1 MLKAVRE
8 LSMATANRLRERFIA
23 LRGAKVKV
31 EPEDWK
37 CPLCGGPVKVQKSR
51 ARQGRTLSHGEFEA
65 WETVEVCIAGCR
77 YPSGEKVIRRAA
89 MLVGEFPP
97 QRVVGYDVIVYVG
110 MKRYLEHQQ
119 REEILSALE
128 TGYGITLSC
137 GEVSNL
143 ARLFLD
149 YMLRLHKAHV
159 HDLRA
164 ALDSDGG
171 YPLHIDA
178 TGEDGRGTLFV
189 AFAGWQRWVLGAWKL
204 PTERADAIL
213 PCLREVAEEF
223 GAPCAVMRDL
233 GKAMIN
239 AVADFLVEEKL
250 DIPDLA
256 CHAHFLK
263 DIGKDLLE
271 PSHSALRGAFRK
283 LKVRPKLRML
293 ARELGRKL
301 GGAVEGVRLEVREWV
316 EGETKDR
323 TLPKGRAGIGAVRSI
338 SQWVLDY
345 EADSSGDDFPF
356 DRPYLDLYSRCTL
369 TIKGI
374 DGFLGSPP
382 KDKGVLK
389 ALIRLR
395 RILAPVDC
403 SLPIRP
409 HARYLSERAALFD
422 GLRSALR
429 LTPSKNKVNHP
440 EAGTFVEE
448 LADIRQEVETYVRNL
463 KSRREANAAGPDT
476 RKAIDMILR
485 HIEKHGKSLW
495 GHEIELPDGET
506 RLVDRTNNYPEGFFR
521 NLKHDERRRSGRK
534 VLTQDF
540 ENLPP
545 EAALVRNLLRED
557 YVAIV
562 CGNIDQ
568 LPRSFAQLD
577 AEDRVKRLSNETPAD
592 VKPQRS
598 IEIASASLPS
608 SDKRLVR
615 TVGMK
620 QHLQAAAAV

>member
-1 MLKAVRE
+1 MV
-8 LSMATANRLRERFIA
+8 TANKLREQYIA
-23 LRGAKVKV
+23 LRGVKVRV
-31 EPEDWK
+31 EPENGE
-37 CPLCGGPVKVQKSR
+37 CPICGGPMKVQKSR
-51 ARQGRTLSHGEFEA
+51 ARQGRTLTHGVFEA

-159 HDLRA
+159 KDLRA

-189 AFAGWQRWVLGAWKL
+189 AFAGWQRWVLGSWKL

-213 PCLREVAEEF
+213 PCLREVSEEF

-239 AVADFLVEEKL
+239 AVTDFLEEEQL
-250 DIPDLA
+250 DIPHLA

-271 PSHSALRGAFRK
+271 PSHSALRGLFRK

-293 ARELGRKL
+293 ARDLGRKL
-301 GGAVEGVRLEVREWV
+301 GGAVEGVRLEVREWM
-316 EGETKDR
+316 EGEAKDR

-338 SQWVLDY
+338 AQWVLDY
-345 EADSSGDDFPF
+345 ETDSSGDDFPF

-382 KDKGVLK
+382 KEKEVHK
-389 ALIRLR
+389 ALVRLR
-395 RILAPVDC
+395 RILAPVEC
-403 SLPIRP
+403 SLPLRP

-422 GLRSALR
+422 ELRSALR
-429 LTPSKNKVNHP
+429 LTPSKNKVNPP
-440 EAGTFVEE
+440 EAGTSVEE

-463 KSRREANAAGPDT
+463 KSRRAACAAGSDT

-485 HIEKHGKSLW
+485 HIEKHGESLW
-495 GHEIELPDGET
+495 GHEIELENGET
-506 RLVDRTNNYPEGFFR
+506 RFVDRTNNYPEGFFR
-521 NLKHDERRRSGRK
+521 DLKHDERRRSGRK

-540 ENLPP
+540 EHLPP
-545 EAALVRNLLRED
+545 EAALVRNLRCAD

-562 CGNIDQ
+562 CGDIDQ
-568 LPRSFAQLD
+568 LAKSFAQLD
-577 AEDRVKRLSNETPAD
+577 AEVRLQRLSGEKTTQA
-592 VKPQRS
+592 KPQRS
-598 IEIASASLPS
+598 IEIASASLPL

-615 TVGMK
+615 TEAMK
-620 QHLQAAAAV
+620 HRLRAAAGV